1 MALNSVKK
9 ARSMGGVQA
18 GILTYEI
25 LKQGGAWHVLR
36 DKVFYGDFL
45 SRGDAV
51 RGACFGARTD
61 EARGRRA
68 QVLADEGKAPLPHY
82 EPHFSG

>member
-1 MALNSVKK
+1 
-9 ARSMGGVQA
+9 
-18 GILTYEI
+18 
-25 LKQGGAWHVLR
+25 VLR